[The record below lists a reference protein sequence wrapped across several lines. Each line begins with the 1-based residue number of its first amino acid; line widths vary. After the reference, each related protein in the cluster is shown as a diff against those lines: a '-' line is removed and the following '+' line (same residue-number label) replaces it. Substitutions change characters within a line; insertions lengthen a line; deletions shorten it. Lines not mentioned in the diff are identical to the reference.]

1 MEILDG
7 VCRDFEVGVV
17 IVLGVV
23 TGVGVVIVLGVVTE
37 VGVLIV

>member
-7 VCRDFEVGVV
+7 VCRDFEVGGV

-23 TGVGVVIVLGVVTE
+23 TGVGMVIVLGVVTE